1 MLFCFNDNCHIKSDS
16 VFIIVYNDSIADNG
30 DSCYFSLIGTV
41 FHGSSQN
48 GSNIVPA
55 LLKIQEK
62 QETSSTSE
70 KEKRDEPRFEVLQK
84 NALY

>member
-16 VFIIVYNDSIADNG
+16 VFIIVYNDKVSLTMETPVI
-30 DSCYFSLIGTV
+30 FSLIGTV

-55 LLKIQEK
+55 LFEDTRKA
-62 QETSSTSE
+62 
-70 KEKRDEPRFEVLQK
+70 RDIF
-84 NALY
+84 NF

>member
-1 MLFCFNDNCHIKSDS
+1 MITAISK
-16 VFIIVYNDSIADNG
+16 VIAY
-30 DSCYFSLIGTV
+30 SSSFTMTVSLTMETPVIFSLIGTV

-62 QETSSTSE
+62 QETS
-70 KEKRDEPRFEVLQK
+70 
-84 NALY
+84 

>member
-1 MLFCFNDNCHIKSDS
+1 MITAISK
-16 VFIIVYNDSIADNG
+16 VIAY
-30 DSCYFSLIGTV
+30 SSSFTMTVSLTMETPVIFSLIGTV

-70 KEKRDEPRFEVLQK
+70 KREKG
-84 NALY
+84 

>member
-30 DSCYFSLIGTV
+30 DSCY
-41 FHGSSQN
+41 
-48 GSNIVPA
+48 IVPA

-70 KEKRDEPRFEVLQK
+70 KREKG
-84 NALY
+84 

>member
-1 MLFCFNDNCHIKSDS
+1 MITAISKVIAYSSSFTM
-16 VFIIVYNDSIADNG
+16 IVSLTMETPVI
-30 DSCYFSLIGTV
+30 FSLIGTV

-55 LLKIQEK
+55 LLKMQEK

-70 KEKRDEPRFEVLQK
+70 KREKG
-84 NALY
+84 

>member
-1 MLFCFNDNCHIKSDS
+1 MTVSLTMETPVI
-16 VFIIVYNDSIADNG
+16 
-30 DSCYFSLIGTV
+30 FSLIGTV

-70 KEKRDEPRFEVLQK
+70 KREKG
-84 NALY
+84 